1 MQHHSWGCGVKPVPW
16 NKHCHPSSQTS
27 RKEHLQTLEFNP
39 NKHRYTNGQSHKRHH
54 FYKIPDALERSAPC
68 PVAWGWCWLR
78 WDCRRQPP
86 RPPGLNTCPWVGGTW
101 ISGSGGGAAN
111 SGTPSSR
118 GQPCWFGQAAQCYP
132 RECRWKSRDFVF
144 INVCRVKKS
153 PTNRKIS
160 CTAKFPQQALL
171 FTSLNKTHTPGCTD
185 TMTKHIFFDF
195 SWQSFSV

>member
-16 NKHCHPSSQTS
+16 NKHCHPFPQTS

-101 ISGSGGGAAN
+101 IAGSGGGAAN

-144 INVCRVKKS
+144 INVCRVKNLLQIGRS
-153 PTNRKIS
+153 P
-160 CTAKFPQQALL
+160 ALQN
-171 FTSLNKTHTPGCTD
+171 SPNKLYY
-185 TMTKHIFFDF
+185 
-195 SWQSFSV
+195 SQV